1 MSSGLYS
8 GVSGLALG
16 TGLYKGISGLWSGA
30 SGLVDGAGAAESG
43 PYLILDF
50 VGGNVPYGS
59 TLNLDF
65 TGQIYSAYTADPA
78 GQGFPNFWA
87 WSD

>member
-1 MSSGLYS
+1 M
-8 GVSGLALG
+8 
-16 TGLYKGISGLWSGA
+16 SGLWSGFTGLSLGNGLYTGV
-30 SGLVDGAGAAESG
+30 SGLWSGTSGLLGGAGGLDDG

-59 TLNLDF
+59 TLDLNF
-65 TGQIYSAYTADPA
+65 TDQTYTAYAADPA

>member
-1 MSSGLYS
+1 
-8 GVSGLALG
+8 
-16 TGLYKGISGLWSGA
+16 
-30 SGLVDGAGAAESG
+30 
-43 PYLILDF
+43 LDF

-65 TGQIYSAYTADPA
+65 TGQTYSAYTADPA

-87 WSD
+87 WS